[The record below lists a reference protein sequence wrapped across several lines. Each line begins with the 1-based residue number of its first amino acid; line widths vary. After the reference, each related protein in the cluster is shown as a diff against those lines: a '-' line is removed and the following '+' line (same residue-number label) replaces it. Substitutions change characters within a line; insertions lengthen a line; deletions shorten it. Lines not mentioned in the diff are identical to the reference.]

1 MTVTEMKSY
10 LAMIINLER
19 EESTQYEAMYNLR
32 NQTSRLGNYKKIEE
46 PKKPEDIVDRRGL
59 DANYKGKLL
68 AIAGALAAVFGLF
81 IPSSDFFLIGGV
93 LVLLVG
99 GGYCFFGN
107 MVFDDDCK
115 RAMKVYNQK
124 VENYKKLLVED
135 AKRVDV
141 ERVKKA
147 ALQSSLNV
155 LESANKKTTNC
166 LQQLYNKNILYP
178 KYRNLACVCT
188 LYEYFD
194 SGRCTTLEGHEGAYN
209 LLENEM
215 RMNRIIT
222 QNDRILENLEAI
234 RVNQELLY
242 DSIEAANQ
250 KADQIIRGCDRMSNQ
265 LNGIQ
270 AQGAELNARVAQLQ
284 TTSDLNLYVN
294 TCAKRELEY
303 MNRAN
308 RIF

>member
-1 MTVTEMKSY
+1 MTVIEMKNY

-19 EESTQYEAMYNLR
+19 EESTQNQAIYNLN
-32 NQTSRLGNYKKIEE
+32 NQIYWLGKYREIGE
-46 PKKPEDIVDRRGL
+46 PQKPLDTVNTRGVDA
-59 DANYKGKLL
+59 DAKGRLL
-68 AIAGALAAVFGLF
+68 AIAGALAAVFGFF
-81 IPSSDFFLIGGV
+81 ITSGFFLISGV

-99 GGYCFFGN
+99 GGYCFFGRV
-107 MVFDDDCK
+107 VFDEDYREAVK
-115 RAMKVYNQK
+115 RYNQK
-124 VENYKKLLVED
+124 VEQYKKSLVED
-135 AKRVDV
+135 AKRVDA
-141 ERVKKA
+141 ERVKKT

-155 LESANKKTTNC
+155 LKSANKKTANC
-166 LQQLYNKNILYP
+166 LQQLYNKNIIYP

-215 RMNRIIT
+215 RLNRIIT
-222 QNDRILENLEAI
+222 QNNRILENLEAI
-234 RVNQELLY
+234 RENQELLY
-242 DSIEAANQ
+242 DSIQAANQ
-250 KADQIIRGCDRMSNQ
+250 KADQIISGCNRMSNQ

>member
-1 MTVTEMKSY
+1 MTVTEMKNY

-19 EESTQYEAMYNLR
+19 EESTQSQAIYNL
-32 NQTSRLGNYKKIEE
+32 NDQIYWLGRYKNIGK
-46 PKKPEDIVDRRGL
+46 PKKPLDTVNTRGVDID
-59 DANYKGKLL
+59 NKGRFL
-68 AIAGALAAVFGLF
+68 AIAGGISLVIGLATGSEFFF
-81 IPSSDFFLIGGV
+81 ICGI
-93 LVLLVG
+93 LVLIVG
-99 GGYCFFGN
+99 GGCCLFGRLIFEEDYKET
-107 MVFDDDCK
+107 VK
-115 RAMKVYNQK
+115 EYNQE
-124 VENYKKLLVED
+124 VEQYKKELAED
-135 AKRVDV
+135 AKRVDA
-141 ERVKKA
+141 ERVKKT
-147 ALQSSLNV
+147 ALQSSLSI
-155 LESANKKTTNC
+155 LKSSNKKTTNC
-166 LQQLYNKNILYP
+166 LQQLYNKNIIYP

-215 RMNRIIT
+215 RLNRIIT
-222 QNDRILENLEAI
+222 QNNKILENLEAI
-234 RVNQELLY
+234 RENQELLY
-242 DSIEAANQ
+242 DSIQAANQ
-250 KADQIIRGCDRMSNQ
+250 KADQIISGCNRMSNQ

-294 TCAKRELEY
+294 ACAKRELEY

>member
-1 MTVTEMKSY
+1 MTVTEMKNY

-19 EESTQYEAMYNLR
+19 EESTQNRAIYNL
-32 NQTSRLGNYKKIEE
+32 NDQIYWLGKYREIGE
-46 PKKPEDIVDRRGL
+46 PQKPLDTVNTRGVEA
-59 DANYKGKLL
+59 DTKGRFL
-68 AIAGALAAVFGLF
+68 AIAGGISLLIALP
-81 IPSSDFFLIGGV
+81 ISSGFFLICGV
-93 LVLLVG
+93 LGLLVG
-99 GGYCFFGN
+99 GGYCFFGRI
-107 MVFDDDCK
+107 VFEEDYK
-115 RAMKVYNQK
+115 KTVKEYNQA
-124 VENYKKLLVED
+124 VEQYKKTLVED
-135 AKRVDV
+135 AKRVDA
-141 ERVKKA
+141 ERVKKT
-147 ALQSSLNV
+147 ALQSSLSI
-155 LESANKKTTNC
+155 LKSLNKKTTNC
-166 LQQLYNKNILYP
+166 LQQLYNKNIIYP

-215 RMNRIIT
+215 RLNRIIT
-222 QNDRILENLEAI
+222 QNNKILENLEAI
-234 RVNQELLY
+234 RENQELLY
-242 DSIEAANQ
+242 DSIQAANQ
-250 KADQIIRGCDRMSNQ
+250 KADQIIRGCNRMSNQ